1 MSFSFLA
8 PLFAAGLL
16 AIGIPLLVHLVHK
29 ERKESVAFPSL
40 MFVERTPYQHSSRQR
55 IRDWLLFAAR
65 CLVIALAAAAFMRPV
80 VARPVRP
87 VTGGAGGREVVV
99 LLDRSLSMAYG
110 TRWATARRMVRERIA
125 SLVRT
130 DRLTLVPFDVRASA
144 VNEATAERLA
154 LGVAL
159 DSLRTVDTGTRLAPA
174 VALARRILSASK
186 LPGKEVMIVSDFQR
200 SAWDLG
206 DEVRMPVGTTIVPMD
221 VATDAVSDRS
231 VRGVEIRRDVKAPN
245 DRVIVTARVVN
256 VGSAVK
262 GVGVRLEVSGRTLER
277 RTLDVPADGG
287 ATVAFAS
294 VPVPSERVPAR
305 VVIDP
310 DAFTGDDAF
319 HFVLARAPAI
329 AVLLVDHR
337 NAVPERAVFVARAL
351 AIGDQPA
358 FDIKAVRSDR
368 ATPVDLA
375 GRRLV
380 ILNDAGVPPGVGAT
394 ALMRFVRSG
403 GGLVNAL
410 GEHASPRTWPTGADS
425 LLPGSVGTPLDRL
438 GEKGAVLGYLDRSH
452 PALAVF
458 GGARSGDLSAARF
471 FRYRPIAATNG
482 VLARF
487 DDGTAAVVEHRIG
500 RGRVLTWGSSF
511 DGSWNDLP
519 RQAVFLPFL
528 QQLARYA
535 ASYRERRASYTV
547 GDGVDVG
554 DAVGDGSERPR
565 ASTGERYSV
574 RAPSGA
580 RLAVGGADAPG
591 ALEVREAGFYEV
603 RRSGAPNERA
613 RIVAANPPARELEF
627 ASFDP
632 LRLSGALA
640 PEPLVA
646 STETA
651 ADPAVRFIDQEREQ
665 SLWWYL
671 LVVAALVLLAEG
683 VLASRASQRRIQPR

>member
-1 MSFSFLA
+1 MSFAFLA

-40 MFVERTPYQHSSRQR
+40 MFIERTPYQHSSRQR

-65 CLVIALAAAAFMRPV
+65 CLIIASATAAFMRPV
-80 VARPVRP
+80 FSRSVGPASA
-87 VTGGAGGREVVV
+87 GAGGREVVV

-110 TRWATARRMVRERIA
+110 DRWAKARRVVRERIA
-125 SLVRT
+125 ALSAA

-144 VNEATAERLA
+144 VNEATAERLT
-154 LGVAL
+154 LGKAL
-159 DSLRTVDTGTRLAPA
+159 DSLRTVDAGTRLAPA
-174 VALARRILSASK
+174 VALARRILGASK
-186 LPGKEVMIVSDFQR
+186 LPQKEVMVVSDFQR

-206 DEVRMPVGTTIVPMD
+206 DEVRMPPGTSIVSKD
-221 VATDAVSDRS
+221 VAGGSVSDRS
-231 VRGVEIRRDVKAPN
+231 VRAVEMRRDVNAPN
-245 DRVIVTARVVN
+245 ERVIVTARVVN
-256 VGSAVK
+256 VGPAVK
-262 GVGVRLEVSGRTLER
+262 GAAVSLEVSGRTLER
-277 RTLDVPADGG
+277 RTIDVPADGG
-287 ATVAFAS
+287 ATVAFTA
-294 VPVPSERVPAR
+294 VAVPSERVPAR

-310 DAFTGDDAF
+310 DTFAGDDAF

-337 NAVPERAVFVARAL
+337 DAAADRGVFVARAL

-358 FDIKAVRSDR
+358 FDIKIVRSDR
-368 ATPVDLA
+368 ATPADLA

-380 ILNDAGVPPGVGAT
+380 ILNDAGLPPGVGAEV
-394 ALMRFVRSG
+394 LLRFVRSG
-403 GGLVNAL
+403 GGLLNAL
-410 GEHASPRTWPTGADS
+410 GEHASPRSWPIGADS

-452 PALAVF
+452 AALSVF

-471 FRYRPIAATNG
+471 YRYRSIAATNG

-487 DDGTAAVVEHRIG
+487 DDGTAAVTEHQVG

-511 DGSWNDLP
+511 DGLWNDLP

-547 GDGVDVG
+547 GDGVDVA
-554 DAVGDGSERPR
+554 DALGDGSAASRVPGKERF
-565 ASTGERYSV
+565 SV
-574 RAPSGA
+574 RAPGGG

-591 ALEVREAGFYEV
+591 ALELRESGFYEV

-613 RIVAANPPARELEF
+613 RIVAANPPAQELEF
-627 ASFDP
+627 AAFDP
-632 LRLSGALA
+632 LRLTGALA
-640 PEPLVA
+640 PEPTAA
-646 STETA
+646 STETL
-651 ADPAVRFIDQEREQ
+651 ADPTARIIEQEREQ

-671 LVVAALVLLAEG
+671 LVVAAFVLLAEG
-683 VLASRASQRRIQPR
+683 VLASRASQQRIQPR